1 MRTSLIAL
9 LILSACVL
17 MASKVE
23 DRSSVILERK
33 PTQEQNDK
41 PEKGD
46 KPTQDEEPKEPKE
59 PEKEEAPEK
68 EVIINADLEVTGY
81 AQKTVSANLIKIG
94 LEFSSIACSVS
105 EALAENSEKVR
116 NAIKAIKSEGC
127 KDEMITT
134 VYFAITPKPRE
145 EKEKDMKDDG
155 DKNKQMQQQHDVK
168 HVEFDYIVTQ
178 TIEVTVSSKK
188 QAVKIID
195 CSVSN
200 GAVLLWVNWDISDKT
215 EKMVKAFLIREAI
228 DDAVFKAKKVAKRLG
243 FRLESVKKVKLND
256 GNPWVYANFKV
267 AAGTE
272 LVGINK
278 TVSLN
283 VEIVFNMVKVQKEKK
298 H

>member
-1 MRTSLIAL
+1 MKATLISL

-23 DRSSVILERK
+23 DRSAVVLGRK
-33 PTQEQNDK
+33 PSQEQEDK

-46 KPTQDEEPKEPKE
+46 KPPQDQDQMPKE
-59 PEKEEAPEK
+59 PEKEETPKEEVPEK
-68 EVIINADLEVTGY
+68 EVTINADLEVVGY
-81 AQKTVSANLIKIG
+81 AQKTVAANLIKIG

-134 VYFAITPKPRE
+134 VYFAITPKARE
-145 EKEKDMKDDG
+145 EKEMKDDG
-155 DKNKQMQQQHDVK
+155 DKKMQNQHEYK
-168 HVEFDYIVTQ
+168 HIEFDYIVTQ

-215 EKMVKAFLIREAI
+215 EKYVKAYLIRAAI

-243 FRLESVKKVKLND
+243 FKLESVKKVKLND
-256 GNPWVYANFKV
+256 GNPWVYANYKI
-267 AAGTE
+267 ATGTE
-272 LVGINK
+272 LIGINK
-278 TVSLN
+278 TVALN
-283 VEIVFNMVKVQKEKK
+283 VEITFNMVKIQKERK